1 MNFLDFEGK
10 DPEDAISQAASYFN
24 VPQEELEI
32 EIVSLGSSG
41 LFGLLGGRKPK
52 SAPPLKGKSLQR
64 NPKKEWPK
72 LKINMKL
79 NLKKMKI

>member
-10 DPEDAISQAASYFN
+10 DPEDAISQAATYFN

-41 LFGLLGGRKPK
+41 SIRFIRWEK
-52 SAPPLKGKSLQR
+52 SQNSR
-64 NPKKEWPK
+64 RH
-72 LKINMKL
+72 
-79 NLKKMKI
+79 